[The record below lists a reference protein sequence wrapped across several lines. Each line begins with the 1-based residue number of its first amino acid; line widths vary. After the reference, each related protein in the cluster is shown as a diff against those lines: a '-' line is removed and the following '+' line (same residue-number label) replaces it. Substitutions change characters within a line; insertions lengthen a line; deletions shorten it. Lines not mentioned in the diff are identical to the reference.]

1 MFYLDCKKY
10 GSALESAETLEESL
24 KSEMG
29 TLGVSSDKLTGSW
42 LGMQSEASIGMMKSS
57 LEIGTHARALS
68 YTHGMT
74 EIMSGYQPIINQLRA
89 RREQIGKNLQQ
100 NDYAEPDL
108 GSYTENELILNYE
121 CMGSV
126 DEDCENALQSGR
138 EAARI
143 LAEMI
148 EDAEECAEGYF
159 ELTEIKELFEEG
171 KKKVDRIENYKEAFD
186 VFARKMNDFEYE
198 MSYDLS
204 AKMKEIEGLC
214 SSLNSMET
222 VENDVEERLDDI
234 EQYDM
239 EKLNETLDKDVSEWT
254 QEDIEF
260 VAQEYTEAINEK
272 DVETLN
278 DIAAVLCENSFD
290 VEQEGSQFY
299 GTYYGGIPQD
309 IRISILSCIDPHT
322 EGEAYFTLSRL
333 ANENFCIDVNMGV
346 NPYDKYETTLQFG
359 VDENGQLTA
368 DLKCVN
374 HFNKKDEIEGELKIT
389 SEDLYEAADIQN
401 MKMLGFSD
409 EEIVAILSGAVTD
422 TDVECVSQL
431 CSCKT
436 EEDYAKLFE
445 VNPEEL
451 STETTMSYYL
461 YSYGLFE
468 RSFLTD
474 EEGNVYT
481 NETYNS
487 EQLTAFL
494 NGILSKPDITI
505 GDYEHSYGRTEN
517 YTVDYLALMAVNTE
531 AMLEANS
538 ALIYSDYD
546 SVTDDIIDNQYKL
559 WDMQALYLALEEQEK
574 RINNEWG
581 IYTSWDNFY
590 SCSRIENLGLDADV
604 DGEQANVSLADAE
617 FSYSIVTIN
626 QKGKEIERK
635 TLGLSK
641 SPLELEADEE
651 LIEFKE
657 KVKEAQYAPIK
668 ETINGAILI
677 ASIAHPELIA
687 GVSLL
692 KLADDPNLDKLG
704 TVSSKTGAVIK
715 DKGVGNGFK
724 KAGFIIDAVSNI
736 QNAYEE
742 RDKAYEEI
750 LDDWYESGIK
760 ISVEKKINKEWKDEY
775 QELVAKGMYDPR
787 EIIKCR
793 RLVNEGF
800 AFLFDNVT
808 EYDYVAIG
816 ENEIQKCDEDLY
828 DDRLTLIEDNAGRT
842 NDERKEILLILWRGP
857 ENEGDAEKI
866 EELTADEF
874 QSYVETLSK
883 ILNKIKDIDG
893 VEKDEN
899 IFIGISLEG
908 EYKNY

>member
-1 MFYLDCKKY
+1 
-10 GSALESAETLEESL
+10 
-24 KSEMG
+24 MG

-100 NDYAEPDL
+100 NNYAEPDL

-260 VAQEYTEAINEK
+260 VAQEYTEAIDEK

-290 VEQEGSQFY
+290 VEQEGAQFY

-309 IRISILSCIDPHT
+309 IRISILSCIDPNT

-346 NPYDKYETTLQFG
+346 YPYDKYETTLQFS

-389 SEDLYEAADIQN
+389 SEDLYESADIQN
-401 MKMLGFSD
+401 MKVLGFSD

-431 CSCKT
+431 CACKT

-451 STETTMSYYL
+451 STEATMSYCL
-461 YSYGLFE
+461 YSYGLLE
-468 RSFLTD
+468 KSFLTD
-474 EEGNVYT
+474 EEGNIYT
-481 NETYNS
+481 NEEYNF
-487 EQLTAFL
+487 EQFTALL

-505 GDYEHSYGRTEN
+505 GDYEHSYGRAEN

-531 AMLEANS
+531 TMLEANS
-538 ALIYSDYD
+538 ALIYSDYN
-546 SVTDDIIDNQYKL
+546 SVTDEMINNQYKL
-559 WDMQALYLALEEQEK
+559 WNMQALYLALEEQEM

-581 IYTSWDNFY
+581 IYTSWDNYY
-590 SCSRIENLGLDADV
+590 SSSRIENLGFDLDV
-604 DGEQANVSLADAE
+604 DGEQTGVSLADGE
-617 FSYSIVTIN
+617 FSYSVVTMN

-635 TLGLSK
+635 TLGSSK

-651 LIEFKE
+651 LLEYNE
-657 KVKEAQYAPIK
+657 KVKEARYAPIK

-687 GVSLL
+687 GVSIL
-692 KLADDPNLDKLG
+692 KLVDDPNLDKLG

-715 DKGVGNGFK
+715 NYKEVGNGFK
-724 KAGFIIDAVSNI
+724 TAGFVIDAISNI
-736 QNAYEE
+736 QSAYEE

-760 ISVEKKINKEWKDEY
+760 IAVMKKADDEWEEDFQK
-775 QELVAKGMYDPR
+775 LVAKGIYDPR

-793 RLVNEGF
+793 RLENEGF
-800 AFLFDNVT
+800 AFMYDNVT

-816 ENEIQKCDEDLY
+816 ENEIQKCDDVLN
-828 DDRLTLIEDNAGRT
+828 DDILTSIEDNAGRS
-842 NDERKEILLILWRGP
+842 NAEKKEILLILWRGP
-857 ENEGDAEKI
+857 EKEEDAEKVGK
-866 EELTADEF
+866 LTADEF
-874 QSYVETLSK
+874 QSYVEPLSK
-883 ILNKIKDIDG
+883 ILSDVKLPQYVGEDA
-893 VEKDEN
+893 EN
-899 IFIGISLEG
+899 IFENISLEG